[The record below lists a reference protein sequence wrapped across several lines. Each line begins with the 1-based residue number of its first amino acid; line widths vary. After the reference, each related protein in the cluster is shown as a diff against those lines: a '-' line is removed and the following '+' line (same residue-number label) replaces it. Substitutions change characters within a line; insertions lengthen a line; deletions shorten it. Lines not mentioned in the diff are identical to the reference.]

1 MPFLINYL
9 FTERILKRGNLM
21 GIRTD
26 LVIDTSNMLKIDIEG
41 ADIKTEKRGEVKIT
55 RTHITKDGAA
65 ERLKKPKG
73 KYITIE
79 FPPIDRI
86 AEYGSIEKAITDSLC
101 ELLPKNRE
109 KLLAVGLGNTEITAD
124 SIGPDTISGILATR
138 HLVGGFAE
146 SIGLK
151 GLKSVAA
158 IAPGVLGKTG
168 IEVME
173 LIAGAAERI
182 KPSAV
187 IVIDA
192 LASGS
197 PSRLFTTVQLCD
209 TGISP
214 GSGVKNSRKEISEKT
229 LGIPVIAVGVPT
241 VVDAAAIA
249 FELTGKEPKDY
260 GGMIVTPKDIDV
272 LSKHMSEILS
282 RALNVFF
289 QPEIEPNVLFS
300 LV

>member
-1 MPFLINYL
+1 MS
-9 FTERILKRGNLM
+9 
-21 GIRTD
+21 IRTD
-26 LVIDTSNMLKIDIEG
+26 LVIDTSDTLKEDIKG
-41 ADIKTEKRGEVKIT
+41 ADIRTENRGKIKIT
-55 RTHITKDGAA
+55 KTHITDDGAA
-65 ERLKKPKG
+65 ERFKKPKG

-79 FPPIDRI
+79 FPPIDRL
-86 AEYGSIEKAITDSLC
+86 AEYGCIEKAITDSLC
-101 ELLPKNRE
+101 ELLPENRE
-109 KLLAVGLGNTEITAD
+109 KLLAVGLGNTDITAD

-173 LIAGAAERI
+173 LLAGAAERI

-197 PSRLFTTVQLCD
+197 SSRLFTTVQLCD

-241 VVDAAAIA
+241 VVDASALA
-249 FELTGKEPKDY
+249 FELTGREPENY
-260 GGMIVTPKDIDV
+260 SEMIVTPKDIDV